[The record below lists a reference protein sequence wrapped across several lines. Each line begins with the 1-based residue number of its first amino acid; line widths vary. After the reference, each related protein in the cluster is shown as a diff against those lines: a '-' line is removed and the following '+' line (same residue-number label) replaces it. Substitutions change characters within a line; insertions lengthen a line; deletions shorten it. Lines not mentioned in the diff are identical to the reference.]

1 MMLIIV
7 FVLVVML
14 ALAAWCAVKLTRAG
28 AEPAAEVAPMK
39 IALERRMRE
48 GAEFR
53 L

>member
-1 MMLIIV
+1 MLIIAL
-7 FVLVVML
+7 VLIAML
-14 ALAAWCAVKLTRAG
+14 ALAAWCAVRLTRVG
-28 AEPAAEVAPMK
+28 AAPAADVAPMK